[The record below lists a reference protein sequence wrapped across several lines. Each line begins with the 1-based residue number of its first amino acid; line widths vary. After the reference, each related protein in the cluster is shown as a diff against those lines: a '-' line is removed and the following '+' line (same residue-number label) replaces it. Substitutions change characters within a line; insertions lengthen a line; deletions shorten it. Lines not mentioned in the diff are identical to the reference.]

1 MEKINEII
9 DRYFEGTLS
18 NEEEARLKVFLA
30 SPEGQSSKYDEV
42 RAVMG
47 FFSVGRSVIMDEA
60 KDLASRMSKTP
71 PASIYP
77 DRARSAASRR
87 SLRIR
92 GTIWSRIAAVAASLA
107 IIVTLGV
114 SLYNKSNVCVSF
126 VGGQKVTDKEV
137 VMNDVDNILSDL
149 LADRVDMEEQLVN
162 IFGE

>member
-18 NEEEARLKVFLA
+18 KEEEARLKVFLA
-30 SPEGQSSKYDEV
+30 SPEGQSSEYDEV

-47 FFSVGRSVIMDEA
+47 YFAVGKAINN
-60 KDLASRMSKTP
+60 
-71 PASIYP
+71 
-77 DRARSAASRR
+77 RARNVSRPVLWR
-87 SLRIR
+87 RV
-92 GTIWSRIAAVAASLA
+92 AAVAASLA
-107 IIVTLGV
+107 LLITIGV
-114 SLYNKSNVCVSF
+114 NIYNKENICVSF

>member
-1 MEKINEII
+1 MKKIDEII

-18 NEEEARLKVFLA
+18 AEEEVQLKVFLA
-30 SPEGQSSKYDEV
+30 SPEGQSSEYDEV

-47 FFSVGRSVIMDEA
+47 FFAVGKAIDN
-60 KDLASRMSKTP
+60 
-71 PASIYP
+71 
-77 DRARSAASRR
+77 RARIIRR
-87 SLRIR
+87 PALWRR
-92 GTIWSRIAAVAASLA
+92 VAAVAAGLA
-107 IIVTLGV
+107 LLISIGINI
-114 SLYNKSNVCVSF
+114 YNKENICVSF